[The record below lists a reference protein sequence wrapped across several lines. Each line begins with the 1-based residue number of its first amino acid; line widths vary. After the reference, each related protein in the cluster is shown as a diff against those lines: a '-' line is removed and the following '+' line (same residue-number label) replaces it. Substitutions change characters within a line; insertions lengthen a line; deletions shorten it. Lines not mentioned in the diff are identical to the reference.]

1 MLKRTLLSLVLVTS
15 LGVSASES
23 TTHSVPNPTE
33 QEVHSIFGER
43 LSQGSRPEN
52 LLLLAIAMDQQSRES
67 PTRDEKIGIPYISS
81 AGAGYWVRLF
91 QQEKDAPSLDTLVNN
106 ALILIYAKDQA
117 IADPVREKAALRL
130 LSVAAELNYWPA
142 QVYVSERR
150 LAAWRQGV
158 TPMPMKREKAE
169 AEKGQVVEYL
179 ESCMRIGF
187 APCQFQLGFWYIQ
200 EPASQKMGM
209 NLLEAGVEVVR
220 RDKRYTTSAETMND
234 LHKSL
239 AILVERLGVRTFL
252 SPDERHRFTEQTHK
266 DISAVRGRESLH
278 VTY

>member
-1 MLKRTLLSLVLVTS
+1 MLKRTLLSLVLVSS

-81 AGAGYWVRLF
+81 AGPGYWVRLF
-91 QQEKDAPSLDTLVNN
+91 QQEKGAPSLDTLVNN

-150 LAAWRQGV
+150 LAAWRHGV
-158 TPMPMKREKAE
+158 TPIPMKREKAE

-187 APCQFQLGFWYIQ
+187 APCQFQLGFWYLQ
-200 EPASQKMGM
+200 EPSSQQMGM
-209 NLLEAGVEVVR
+209 NLLQAGVEVVR
-220 RDKRYTTSAETMND
+220 RDKRYTTSSETMTDMKKALGILADAMPEPYGD
-234 LHKSL
+234 LSGEFSHYDGTNRK
-239 AILVERLGVRTFL
+239 GN
-252 SPDERHRFTEQTHK
+252 
-266 DISAVRGRESLH
+266 
-278 VTY
+278 